1 MKIVKLN
8 ENKNL
13 TEALTE
19 DSEVFKEMSSA
30 LDDIEYLCN
39 DTYNWD
45 TAEWNDKENVKRTA
59 ERIIESANVL
69 LDCIKR
75 Y

>member
-1 MKIVKLN
+1 MKIKLL
-8 ENKNL
+8 K
-13 TEALTE
+13 EALTE
-19 DSEVFKEMSSA
+19 DSEIFKEMSSA

-39 DTYNWD
+39 ETYNWD
-45 TAEWNDKENVKRTA
+45 IDEWNNKNNIKLTAEN
-59 ERIIESANVL
+59 IIAYANVL

>member
-1 MKIVKLN
+1 MKIRLLK
-8 ENKNL
+8 
-13 TEALTE
+13 EALTE

-45 TAEWNDKENVKRTA
+45 IDEWNNKNNVRATA

>member
-8 ENKNL
+8 ENKNI